1 MMTKLTIS
9 EKCAFIRKSW
19 THDFHLVIT
28 SWMECSISYKD
39 QTYKDKDKY
48 QTYKDK
54 DKDQTYKD
62 KNKDLNLVLNKT

>member
-1 MMTKLTIS
+1 
-9 EKCAFIRKSW
+9 
-19 THDFHLVIT
+19 
-28 SWMECSISYKD
+28 MECSISYKD